1 MDTLDWIFVISV
13 ATVVTW
19 VVRGSLE
26 TKFAASQLWLA
37 LEAERDRCVAAVT
50 GELLTGDREAMGAE
64 DIAYNAAIEDC
75 LGAIRKLPD
84 K

>member
-1 MDTLDWIFVISV
+1 METALYISIV
-13 ATVVTW
+13 AALVW
-19 VVRGSLE
+19 VGGKLE
-26 TKFAASQLWLA
+26 SKFAASQLWLA

-50 GELLTGDREAMGAE
+50 GELLTGDRQAMGAE

-75 LGAIRKLPD
+75 LGAIRKLLPD